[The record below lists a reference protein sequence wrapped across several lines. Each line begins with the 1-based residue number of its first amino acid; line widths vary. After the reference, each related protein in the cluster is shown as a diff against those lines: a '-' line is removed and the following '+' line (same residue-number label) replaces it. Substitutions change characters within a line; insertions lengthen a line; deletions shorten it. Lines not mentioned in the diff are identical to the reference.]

1 MSYLIWLWQIRKL
14 CLEKKTTYTIGGIHS
29 ENIHNTFFIFD
40 GRYIVML
47 FNGFQKKSRKSLIA
61 TNIGSMYDVFF
72 RIIDV
77 FGLEIETVKI

>member
-1 MSYLIWLWQIRKL
+1 
-14 CLEKKTTYTIGGIHS
+14 
-29 ENIHNTFFIFD
+29 
-40 GRYIVML
+40 ML